1 MSNVTDTAR
10 QQNLTDL
17 FTTAIEGG
25 INYWGSVSEYHWD
38 RAWGERYAVVHDLEG
53 DDLPEGGKRLTPEMM
68 GTGLAKLAT
77 ASPQRR
83 TACGTTF
90 AALSRRLGSDD
101 FPDFDATDADTIA
114 QWALGLTSVWADGR
128 RVELFG

>member
-17 FTTAIEGG
+17 FTTAIEG
-25 INYWGSVSEYHWD
+25 V
-38 RAWGERYAVVHDLEG
+38 
-53 DDLPEGGKRLTPEMM
+53 M